1 MNTVSEIAE
10 VFRKIK
16 SAVIFTHTRPDGDAI
31 GSALA
36 LHRAF
41 LLQKIKSQVV
51 IDGEIPAKF
60 SYLKDIDCILPRP
73 TFDAECCV
81 SVDAS
86 DVTRLGDAQKSF
98 LSGVK
103 KGALSVNIDHHISNT
118 KFCKYNYVCEN
129 SSNCENVAAILTEM
143 GVPLT
148 GEIATALMTGL
159 VTDSG
164 GFTHGDVRGN
174 AFRTAAVLADGGADV
189 NQITYETFRR
199 QSKARAQMY
208 LETLSRL
215 RFFHGDRL
223 AVALVPENVLKKYG
237 LKQDATEGLVDFAL
251 TIDTVEVSVC
261 ILEVKRGQYKASFR
275 SKGKVNVNEVAAV
288 YGGGGHVLA
297 SGCMFFGEIEEI
309 LDKLSYVVLQRLGG
323 A

>member
-1 MNTVSEIAE
+1 MNTASQIAE
-10 VFRKIK
+10 IFRKIK

-41 LLQKIKSQVV
+41 LLRGIDSQVV

-60 SYLKDIDCILPRP
+60 SYLKDIGCISPRP
-73 TFDAECCV
+73 ARSAECYI

-86 DVTRLGDAQKSF
+86 DVTRLGEAQRSF
-98 LSGVK
+98 LAGVK
-103 KGALSVNIDHHISNT
+103 KGAVTVNIDHHISNT
-118 KFCKYNYVCEN
+118 KFCQYNYVCEN
-129 SSNCENVAAILTEM
+129 SSNCENVATILTEM
-143 GVPLT
+143 KISCE

-159 VTDSG
+159 ITDSG
-164 GFTHGDVRGN
+164 GFTHSDVGGN
-174 AFRTAAVLADGGADV
+174 AFRTAAMLSDGGADV

-199 QSKARAQMY
+199 QSKARAFLY
-208 LETLSRL
+208 LEVLSKL
-215 RFFHGDRL
+215 RFFHDDRL
-223 AVALVPENVLKKYG
+223 AVAIVPELLLRKYD
-237 LKQDATEGLVDFAL
+237 LKQDATEGIVDFAL
-251 TIDTVEVSVC
+251 TIDPVEVSVC
-261 ILEVKRGQYKASFR
+261 ILEVKKGQYKASFR

-309 LDKLSYVVLQRLGG
+309 LDKLSYVVLQRLGD